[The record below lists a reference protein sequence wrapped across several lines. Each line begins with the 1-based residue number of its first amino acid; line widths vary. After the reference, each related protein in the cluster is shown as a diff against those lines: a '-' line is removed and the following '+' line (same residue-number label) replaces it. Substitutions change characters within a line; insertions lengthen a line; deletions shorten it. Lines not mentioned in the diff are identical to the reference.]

1 MAASIVSTDPGE
13 ARAVALWTLG
23 KVNYEQGDL
32 PQARKCMRQAISVSR
47 KYRLPRLEGA
57 VLVSLAAVLVEIG
70 RTADALRMLDQAQPL
85 ATGLEV
91 GRLEQQRAFVLF
103 HLGEWHQAVQACHV
117 ALPLIRAANDRVG
130 EVRLLLSRGI
140 SYLGAGA
147 LHEAAADF
155 IASRQLANEIGE
167 TILFALSEQD
177 LGCVYGRM
185 GDIPNALAAFDRAR
199 SGYQSHGGASRLL
212 TILEAD
218 LAETLILAG
227 LVTEAADAAQ
237 RSAEEAV
244 TSGNV
249 VNEAEA
255 RLIMARALL
264 ADGKLPAAEHAA
276 LAAAALFRRSRRPA
290 WAAFA
295 RFVALQAQATLGET
309 VARPKIVQDRAAK
322 LARELAAHGWEAESL
337 YARTFVGR
345 LALQRGDIAGAQLE
359 LSLAAQMR
367 PNDHLR
373 GHANRQ
379 HARALLHLAN
389 GQDRKAL
396 QALRNGLEQIDRHRS
411 ILGASELRAGAGL
424 LANDLG
430 RLGFEIAL
438 QSAKASQIF
447 EWSERWRAGALRL
460 APVRPFQDA
469 ELAESFAALR
479 QLHRAR
485 SEALGARRPTDSV
498 QARIA
503 EVERTIA
510 NRSRQI
516 SAVDTHSTPVP
527 SLAQVAQTLEKRT
540 MLIYT
545 EAKGRVWLQV
555 VTSKGARLIDLGS
568 AQTIHHEVT
577 FLGAALRRL
586 ALTPQLVG
594 DNSSNAEALVVAAQR
609 VESLLITPAALG
621 SPESVTV
628 VPSGRLRGTPFAS
641 LPSLSAIP
649 VSISPSAT
657 MWLMCSARLDQT
669 IPDSQRVT
677 LIAGPDLPAALA
689 EIVAIGKLHGASRR
703 LSGRRATV
711 RNVSAAIESSGL
723 VHIATH
729 GQFRGDNP
737 MFSTLRCSNGPLTV
751 YDIERLERVPTSI
764 VLSAC
769 SSGSFGLRAG
779 GELLGTAIAFLHL
792 GTSCVI
798 APYEAVTDDRAA
810 AFMVDLHRGI
820 ASGSSLATALAQA
833 RIAVPPGD
841 PAATATA
848 ALFGCFGA

>member
-1 MAASIVSTDPGE
+1 MIDLCLESASAKVCGDADGIGDADDEGEPCDQRLDLRRRIRLAVDNNSYGFGQIRDPDQDLRRPIRKIALDAIVGEEHPIVPRAFGFSGPEAVTNVKRRRVVNGHIVLPHSCWLLSHNRVRGRPIDTRHDNISINSAAVATTRAYAALDLVHRDLKGAANMAASIVSTDPGE

-359 LSLAAQMR
+359 LSLAAQMLSTWLTPR
-367 PNDHLR
+367 R
-373 GHANRQ
+373 
-379 HARALLHLAN
+379 LLHGCVLLN
-389 GQDRKAL
+389 QNAL
-396 QALRNGLEQIDRHRS
+396 IIFQIIFRRCLQFLS
-411 ILGASELRAGAGL
+411 I
-424 LANDLG
+424 
-430 RLGFEIAL
+430 
-438 QSAKASQIF
+438 
-447 EWSERWRAGALRL
+447 
-460 APVRPFQDA
+460 P
-469 ELAESFAALR
+469 
-479 QLHRAR
+479 
-485 SEALGARRPTDSV
+485 
-498 QARIA
+498 
-503 EVERTIA
+503 
-510 NRSRQI
+510 
-516 SAVDTHSTPVP
+516 
-527 SLAQVAQTLEKRT
+527 
-540 MLIYT
+540 
-545 EAKGRVWLQV
+545 
-555 VTSKGARLIDLGS
+555 
-568 AQTIHHEVT
+568 
-577 FLGAALRRL
+577 
-586 ALTPQLVG
+586 
-594 DNSSNAEALVVAAQR
+594 
-609 VESLLITPAALG
+609 
-621 SPESVTV
+621 
-628 VPSGRLRGTPFAS
+628 
-641 LPSLSAIP
+641 
-649 VSISPSAT
+649 
-657 MWLMCSARLDQT
+657 
-669 IPDSQRVT
+669 
-677 LIAGPDLPAALA
+677 
-689 EIVAIGKLHGASRR
+689 
-703 LSGRRATV
+703 
-711 RNVSAAIESSGL
+711 
-723 VHIATH
+723 
-729 GQFRGDNP
+729 
-737 MFSTLRCSNGPLTV
+737 
-751 YDIERLERVPTSI
+751 
-764 VLSAC
+764 
-769 SSGSFGLRAG
+769 
-779 GELLGTAIAFLHL
+779 
-792 GTSCVI
+792 
-798 APYEAVTDDRAA
+798 
-810 AFMVDLHRGI
+810 
-820 ASGSSLATALAQA
+820 
-833 RIAVPPGD
+833 
-841 PAATATA
+841 
-848 ALFGCFGA
+848 